1 MARPPG
7 AQSDMR
13 AFTWAPLYGV
23 GDNVRTSPLVASFD
37 MIAPCRWLGVVSPG
51 CIDMVGLCS
60 PGLIGQKPTNRD
72 SGSAGGVITPA
83 GIVTDGAAGG
93 GTCGGCTLVGSPHAE
108 APGAPCT
115 GTPPADDPCPDA
127 PFGACSCTDDGN
139 VFPVIPAIPGVA
151 GVPTGPT
158 PLGTFGSG
166 KDG

>member
-37 MIAPCRWLGVVSPG
+37 MIAPCRWFGVVSPG
-51 CIDMVGLCS
+51 CIDMAGLCS

-83 GIVTDGAAGG
+83 GIV
-93 GTCGGCTLVGSPHAE
+93 H
-108 APGAPCT
+108 
-115 GTPPADDPCPDA
+115 
-127 PFGACSCTDDGN
+127 
-139 VFPVIPAIPGVA
+139 
-151 GVPTGPT
+151 
-158 PLGTFGSG
+158 
-166 KDG
+166 